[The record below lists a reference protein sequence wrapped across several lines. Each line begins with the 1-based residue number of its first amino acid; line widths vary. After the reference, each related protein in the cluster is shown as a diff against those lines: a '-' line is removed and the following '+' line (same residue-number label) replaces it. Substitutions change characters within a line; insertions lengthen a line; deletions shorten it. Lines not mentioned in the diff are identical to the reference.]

1 MCTKVRETWR
11 KNVGSTGG
19 YEMENYGLVTMA
31 TAGSVGVVAPAYYT
45 RVVHKMPEEGVGAEE
60 VQQEAEPDVI

>member
-1 MCTKVRETWR
+1 
-11 KNVGSTGG
+11 
-19 YEMENYGLVTMA
+19 MENYGLVTMA